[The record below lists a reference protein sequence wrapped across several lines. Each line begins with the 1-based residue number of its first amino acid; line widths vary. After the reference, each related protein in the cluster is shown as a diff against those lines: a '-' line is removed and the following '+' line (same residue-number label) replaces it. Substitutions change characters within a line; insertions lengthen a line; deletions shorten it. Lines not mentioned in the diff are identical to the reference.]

1 MREGTLF
8 DAHSATFSFNI
19 IIVKGNPFWPVSY
32 SSLTCHASSH
42 LITVPSGAFYWISSL
57 ISPNCHCV
65 HVFCFF
71 FGMFV
76 FTIEIHSDEH
86 RSTTDCFG
94 TPSVSITSTINLF
107 SQQTFWLVEA
117 GKAQVGFLRL
127 IMVSFYFGELVSGL
141 WCIVHA
147 HLPAVF
153 T

>member
-1 MREGTLF
+1 MWRPLRHILVQHHHREGKSILACQLQLI
-8 DAHSATFSFNI
+8 DLPCQLPSHYCA
-19 IIVKGNPFWPVSY
+19 FWCILLNFIPHFTEL
-32 SSLTCHASSH
+32 SLC
-42 LITVPSGAFYWISSL
+42 P
-57 ISPNCHCV
+57 
-65 HVFCFF
+65 CFF
-71 FGMFV
+71 FFFGVFV